1 MSDYIKAET
10 AARRRL
16 EHQSD
21 DATAMIQLAMAL
33 SSQAP
38 ERPALLALFQE
49 DPQLKE
55 ALSWI
60 EKAIAGGYADKREL
74 ENSPY
79 LQRLREQESRAFN
92 NLVGRLR

>member
-1 MSDYIKAET
+1 
-10 AARRRL
+10 
-16 EHQSD
+16 
-21 DATAMIQLAMAL
+21 
-33 SSQAP
+33 
-38 ERPALLALFQE
+38 LALFQE